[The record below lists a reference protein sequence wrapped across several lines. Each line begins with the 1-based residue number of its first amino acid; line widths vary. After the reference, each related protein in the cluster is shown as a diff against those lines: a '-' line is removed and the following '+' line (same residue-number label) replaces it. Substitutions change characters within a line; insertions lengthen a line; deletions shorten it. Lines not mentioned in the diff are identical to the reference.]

1 MRALR
6 GLLRASRS
14 ASVACAPRGATARAS
29 SLARHFRVSNTP
41 VIWKKENTLSR
52 RGVRAWEYDRD
63 FEFIVVAVKGNPA
76 LTTARRLSGIKSYAI
91 VPPMKMIHP
100 NEKPLALIEDIVT
113 DCSYE
118 GNIII
123 DPFAGS
129 GILGVACK
137 NQKRNYIL
145 IERDREFYVAI
156 CRRMGKE

>member
-1 MRALR
+1 M
-6 GLLRASRS
+6 
-14 ASVACAPRGATARAS
+14 
-29 SLARHFRVSNTP
+29 SNTP